1 MRMRP
6 YVVITLVR
14 KDFARLLRNG
24 PALMLLGMFVL
35 VGILVASSGL
45 ADDQDPNESPQGTR
59 NASPGASWIVFLK
72 NEDPD
77 YIGLLK
83 RRVPREFEIRFV
95 EVEQFDADTYPKNVC
110 VIELHEPRFFADR
123 QQIRRPIHYRYPGA
137 DPQVLWP
144 VSRWFLSASLE
155 HFGKM
160 GQFFETIQPLTPPTQ
175 AGATRNAL
183 ENVSVADVLSVT
195 LIGTALLTTIQFFSA
210 CGLLVSL
217 TAQERERGA
226 LRALLLTPATYFE
239 FIASKAV
246 VHVGLALATSALV
259 IASIQPATLGSLLLW
274 GTMIAQTC
282 GYFSVGLLIAS
293 FAKNQAAPNLLT
305 FGYLLAIGTL
315 YLLAYRFQS
324 FQILSALTFERY
336 GLILTVTSLN
346 LGDLSVESSLSAMRS
361 TQFRMLVLLSA
372 GLFLIATSV
381 GSSRLRA

>member
-1 MRMRP
+1 MRP
-6 YVVITLVR
+6 YVVIALVR
-14 KDFARLLRNG
+14 KDFARLVRNG

-45 ADDQDPNESPQGTR
+45 GNDQEQNEPADGSPNAG
-59 NASPGASWIVFLK
+59 PGASWIVYLK

-77 YIGLLK
+77 WIRSLK
-83 RRVPREFEIRFV
+83 RRTPREFDIRFV
-95 EVEQFDADTYPKNVC
+95 EVEQFDADAYPANVC

-155 HFGKM
+155 YFGKM
-160 GQFFETIQPLTPPTQ
+160 GQFFETSQPLTQPTQ
-175 AGATRNAL
+175 AAAARNAL
-183 ENVSVADVLSVT
+183 ANVSVADILSVT

-239 FIASKAV
+239 FIASKAF
-246 VHVGLALATSALV
+246 VHIGLAIATSAMV
-259 IASIQPATLGSLLLW
+259 VAAIQPATLGSPLLW
-274 GTMIAQTC
+274 GTMIGQTC

-305 FGYLLAIGTL
+305 FGYLLAVGTL
-315 YLLAYRFQS
+315 YLLAYRFQA

-336 GLILTVTSLN
+336 GLVLTVASLN
-346 LGDLSVESSLSAMRS
+346 LGDLGLESSINAMRS
-361 TQFRMLVLLSA
+361 TQFRMLILLSG
-372 GLFLIATSV
+372 GLFLIATAV

>member
-1 MRMRP
+1 MRP
-6 YVVITLVR
+6 YIVAALVR
-14 KDFARLLRNG
+14 KDFARLVRNG

-45 ADDQDPNESPQGTR
+45 ANDTKQSDSAESTPESTR
-59 NASPGASWIVFLK
+59 GASWIVYLK

-77 YIGLLK
+77 WIRLLK
-83 RRVPREFEIRFV
+83 RRTPREFDLRFV
-95 EVEQFDADTYPKNVC
+95 EVAQFDADAYPTNVC
-110 VIELHEPRFFADR
+110 VIELHEPRFFDDR
-123 QQIRRPIHYRYPGA
+123 QQVRRPIHYRYPGA
-137 DPQVLWP
+137 DPEVLWP
-144 VSRWFLSASLE
+144 VSRWFLSVSLE

-160 GQFFETIQPLTPPTQ
+160 GQFFETSQPLTQPTQ
-175 AGATRNAL
+175 ANTTRTAL
-183 ENVSVADVLSVT
+183 ENVSIADILSVT

-226 LRALLLTPATYFE
+226 LRALLLTPANYFE

-246 VHVGLALATSALV
+246 VHMGLALATSAFV
-259 IASIQPATLGSLLLW
+259 VAAIQPATLGSPLLW
-274 GTMIAQTC
+274 GTMIGQTC

-336 GLILTVTSLN
+336 GLLLTITSLN
-346 LGDLSVESSLSAMRS
+346 LADLSLESSLSAMRS
-361 TQFRMLVLLSA
+361 LPFRMLILLSG
-372 GLFLIATSV
+372 GLFLIATAL